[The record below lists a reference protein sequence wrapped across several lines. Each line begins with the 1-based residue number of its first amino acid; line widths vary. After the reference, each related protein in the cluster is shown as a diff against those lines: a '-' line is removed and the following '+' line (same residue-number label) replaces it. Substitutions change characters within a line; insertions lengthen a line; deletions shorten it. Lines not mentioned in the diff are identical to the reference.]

1 MLDTEHEDEFSISNA
16 SSYLEDGEDFVV
28 ITEKRRLKKKI
39 DKELNKMNDYMK
51 R

>member
-1 MLDTEHEDEFSISNA
+1 MLNTENDDGFSISNA
-16 SSYLEDGEDFVV
+16 SSDLEDGEVFEV
-28 ITEKRRLKKKI
+28 IVKKRRLKKKI